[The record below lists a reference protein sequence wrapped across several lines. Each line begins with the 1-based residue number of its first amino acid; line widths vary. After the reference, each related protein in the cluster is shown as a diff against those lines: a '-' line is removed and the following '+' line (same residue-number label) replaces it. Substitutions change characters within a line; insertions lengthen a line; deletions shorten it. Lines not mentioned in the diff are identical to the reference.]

1 MINEGDSMAAELLGV
16 SASGY
21 AAYASNRLLE
31 KVPEAKSQF
40 GDSAFANWK
49 DHFCQRI
56 NELSVAMAEK
66 EPSLFLSRVRWSRAA
81 FHAREAPEHLLR
93 ESLICLAEVLDEEL
107 PEAYR
112 QAPTE
117 YIAAALKSFEET
129 KNETASLDSKD
140 PTSNLA
146 MQYLLQALEGNS
158 RGAIQLVIDAHENG
172 MSLEHTYQVLMTAQ
186 REIGRMWHQAE
197 TNIAEEHIVTSTT
210 ERAMAVLA
218 YKAKKQASNGL
229 TVVSAA
235 VAGNAHDIGVRIVS
249 DFFEFA
255 GWRAVCLGA
264 DLPAI
269 EIAQAVK
276 FFDSSLVLLSAALST
291 QLKAL
296 RETVHAIGELDPN
309 CKIIVGGTALQD
321 TPDIWRQLGADAY
334 ASTPTEAVL
343 TGSRLIKT

>member
-1 MINEGDSMAAELLGV
+1 MINQGDSMAAELLGV

-31 KVPEAKSQF
+31 KMPEAKSQF
-40 GDSAFANWK
+40 GDSAFAHWK
-49 DHFCQRI
+49 DHYCQRI

-66 EPSLFLSRVRWSRAA
+66 EPALFLSRVRWARAA
-81 FHAREAPEHLLR
+81 FHARDVPEHLLR

-112 QAPTE
+112 QFPTK
-117 YIAAALKSFEET
+117 YLSAAVKSFEEVEN
-129 KNETASLDSKD
+129 KATALDSKD
-140 PTSNLA
+140 PASNLA

-158 RGAIQLVIDAHENG
+158 RGAIKLVIDAHENG
-172 MSLEHTYQVLMTAQ
+172 LLLENTYQVLMTAQ

-197 TNIAEEHIVTSTT
+197 VSIAEEHIVTSTT

-218 YKAKKQASNGL
+218 YSTKKQSSNGQ

-255 GWRAVCLGA
+255 GWNAVCLGG

-269 EIAQAVK
+269 NIAQSVK
-276 FFDSSLVLLSAALST
+276 FFDSSLLLLSAALST

-296 RETVHAIGELDPN
+296 RETVYAVRELEPN
-309 CKIIVGGTALQD
+309 CKIIVGGSALED
-321 TPDIWRQLGADAY
+321 TPDIWRQLGADGY
-334 ASTPTEAVL
+334 ASSPAEAVL
-343 TGSRLIKT
+343 TGSRLIKL